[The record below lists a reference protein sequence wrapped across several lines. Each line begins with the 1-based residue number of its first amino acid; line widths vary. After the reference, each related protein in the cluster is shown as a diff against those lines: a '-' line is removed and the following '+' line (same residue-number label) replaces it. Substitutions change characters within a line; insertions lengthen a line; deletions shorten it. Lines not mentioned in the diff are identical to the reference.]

1 MGYYPPAPPP
11 PEDPIIRLLREVGG
25 LSSRVDQLVKSMRNV
40 ESRVED
46 LSNRVAQLE
55 KGFGELSVTLNE
67 LSKAQNLVAG
77 LSPQNVSELMNTL
90 NSTLRELTRI
100 EASLLAYR
108 DHVAGLQGKIESAV
122 DSLSKV
128 LVELKDSKS
137 LNMTY
142 TLDISNQLANISTKL
157 NELSTLM
164 SEIGLRIESEIR
176 RSLDTMEGLRLVVL
190 DIAGQRQRS

>member
-108 DHVAGLQGKIESAV
+108 DHVAGLQGRIESAV

-176 RSLDTMEGLRLVVL
+176 RSLDTMEGLRLIVL